1 MNLGQFMKNGKIDW
15 QKVDQQVSQL
25 VTSAVESVA
34 GALRQRYYN
43 DDGSLKWKQV
53 LGDTAVAGAALF
65 MAAFREHEEI
75 SAYKCVVVLEGH
87 LRQRREELRTYALER
102 GVTFT
107 AEVYFRPVHR
117 MPAHAEDGLPVHL
130 PVTDEMC
137 ENHVCPPLY
146 PELTF
151 DDVDYTCSVMNDF
164 AELPEAKRQKIS
176 EPLATSH
183 LNVPWQHRYVLKPA
197 HASCA
202 GGCDGRLRTAI
213 KMAFPC
219 LPADRRQGLERCD
232 SSCRNLC
239 GIELS
244 VQRRKDG
251 EVVVDQHRTSSSCP
265 MLWPLMTPPDR
276 LQMLRDA
283 GNVALAEQIEQ
294 ELRAVQAVQ
303 RRCAQV
309 IGVEQE
315 RIEPLQLVKYL
326 PGQYYSPHMDT
337 HEEPERKSS
346 YAGEQRTHTMLVF
359 LSDVP
364 ESDGGGHLHF
374 PRLGL
379 HIQPHLGDAV
389 LWRNLTEDGQPDL
402 RVLHEG
408 VAPKSCEK
416 LAMNVWVADRPFSL
430 SAIQAWQASSSSAKP
445 AASQFL
451 D

>member
-1 MNLGQFMKNGKIDW
+1 MYLGSIAMSLNLPTRAVPGAATVVFEPPSRW
-15 QKVDQQVSQL
+15 HSRVCQQTAGDVTL
-25 VTSAVESVA
+25 LAGTSAVWHHWRRCRKQRATATTACGVISDAAVMQRLTKEDEPEIHLGKGLF
-34 GALRQRYYN
+34 GASQLQELI
-43 DDGSLKWKQV
+43 SLCDARH
-53 LGDTAVAGAALF
+53 GFAA
-65 MAAFREHEEI
+65 
-75 SAYKCVVVLEGH
+75 
-87 LRQRREELRTYALER
+87 
-102 GVTFT
+102 
-107 AEVYFRPVHR
+107 
-117 MPAHAEDGLPVHL
+117 
-130 PVTDEMC
+130 
-137 ENHVCPPLY
+137 
-146 PELTF
+146 
-151 DDVDYTCSVMNDF
+151 
-164 AELPEAKRQKIS
+164 
-176 EPLATSH
+176 
-183 LNVPWQHRYVLKPA
+183 
-197 HASCA
+197 
-202 GGCDGRLRTAI
+202 
-213 KMAFPC
+213 
-219 LPADRRQGLERCD
+219 
-232 SSCRNLC
+232 
-239 GIELS
+239 S